1 MADRQ
6 STFACKLREPDAA
19 VDVLMKKLRRSPH
32 LPGCQA
38 SFSSASRFLNN
49 PVSLKKMGSQD
60 EAELIQRE
68 HRRTVAAAH
77 EWKNTSGDLGNYQ
90 VVFEDSE
97 TIVVH
102 SAESEIP
109 RDVVEPITR
118 DGVVK
123 VIESTT
129 RPAPW
134 SRSEIDHV
142 GAEGINGRCRNDLI
156 FYP

>member
-1 MADRQ
+1 MY
-6 STFACKLREPDAA
+6 
-19 VDVLMKKLRRSPH
+19 VLMKKLRRSPH

-38 SFSSASRFLNN
+38 ALSSASCF
-49 PVSLKKMGSQD
+49 PDDAVALKKMGSQD
-60 EAELIQRE
+60 EAEPIQRE
-68 HRRTVAAAH
+68 YRRTVVAAH
-77 EWKNTSGDLGNYQ
+77 EWKNASSDLGNYQ

-109 RDVVEPITR
+109 RDVVEPFTR

-142 GAEGINGRCRNDLI
+142 GAEWIDGRCRNDLI
-156 FYP
+156 FNPQLIT